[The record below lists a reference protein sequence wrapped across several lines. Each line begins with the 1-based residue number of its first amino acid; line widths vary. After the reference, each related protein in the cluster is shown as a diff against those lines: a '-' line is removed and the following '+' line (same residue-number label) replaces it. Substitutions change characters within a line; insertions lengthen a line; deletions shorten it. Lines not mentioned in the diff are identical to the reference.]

1 MRIRNLVSI
10 ILSGILIANLSG
22 CMTIGPV
29 AVIDDTG
36 LGQSAV
42 AKAIH
47 SALLVSSENRVNY
60 HVEKLLAEK
69 GIINMQ
75 DRRPEMEALGFACAN
90 APSTLCTYTGTMKLS
105 LRNVSDELIRA
116 NRILK
121 SVEIIVDWEKTPV
134 KIVSV
139 IKVGKY

>member
-1 MRIRNLVSI
+1 MQKRNLVIMISLI
-10 ILSGILIANLSG
+10 ILLINLSA
-22 CMTIGPV
+22 CISLEPI
-29 AVIDDTG
+29 AVIDDTD

-47 SALLVSSENRVNY
+47 SALLVSSEKAVNR
-60 HVEKLLAEK
+60 HVKKLIEEK
-69 GIINMQ
+69 GITNQ
-75 DRRPEMEALGFACAN
+75 GARPELESLGFACAN
-90 APSTLCTYTGTMKLS
+90 APSTLCTYTGTMKQS
-105 LRNVSDELIRA
+105 LKNTSDELMRA

-121 SVEIIVDWEKTPV
+121 SVEIIVDWEATPV